1 MKQEFLGLG
10 KSSKCI
16 QRQEFPGELVRVVR
30 WAESVSQHMS
40 DERYDRPPLPCRPC
54 RAFN

>member
-16 QRQEFPGELVRVVR
+16 QLQEFPGELVRVVR

-40 DERYDRPPLPCRPC
+40 DERYD
-54 RAFN
+54 